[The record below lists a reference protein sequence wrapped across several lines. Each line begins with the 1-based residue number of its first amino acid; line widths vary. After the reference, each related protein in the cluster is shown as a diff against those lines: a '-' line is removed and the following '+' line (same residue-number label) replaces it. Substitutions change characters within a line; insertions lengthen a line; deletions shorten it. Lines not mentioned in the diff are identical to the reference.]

1 MHSRASDIDFSAD
14 KIDPRDTANILS
26 LTRDLCTF
34 ATGVV
39 VPDNERFFARVRQEL
54 PLRIHRYPSG
64 STFNGWVVP
73 ELWQVKEA
81 TITKEGQ
88 RVFDGM
94 SHTLA
99 VAAYSKSFHGEL
111 GWGELHRHVVTNPD
125 LPQAYMYHCMWQYRP
140 WDADWAFCVP
150 YEIYKTLGA
159 GRYRVDLETS
169 YEPGEMLVGEYEH
182 PGESGAT
189 IVFNAHTCHPHMA
202 NDDFAGVAVLIR
214 LFQWLCRQKT
224 RYTYRFVLGPEHTGT
239 VFYLRD
245 RNREELERLVG
256 GAFAEMPGTSGPV
269 KLASSFLGAQD
280 IDKVFRHAVR
290 HCAKQYELVAWRK
303 GAGNDET
310 VWEAPGCE
318 VPFVEVSRCRDLFA
332 PYREYHSSLDT
343 PDILSADQL
352 VEFYDVFVCAVEILE
367 RNATLCRTFDGLICL
382 SNPEYDLYQE
392 RPDPAVDKP
401 LEPDSEKWGALLDSL
416 LRYFDGSW
424 TILDIAEK
432 HDIPFDRLYRYLLK
446 FRDKGLVQFQFA
458 PVTRP
463 AISRV
468 RHRS

>member
-1 MHSRASDIDFSAD
+1 MGSGVE
-14 KIDPRDTANILS
+14 ILG
-26 LTRDLCTF
+26 LTRDLCRL

-39 VPDNERFFARVRQEL
+39 APDNERLFQRLMDEL
-54 PLRIHRYPSG
+54 PMKIHRYPPG
-64 STFNGWVVP
+64 SVFNGWVVP
-73 ELWQVKEA
+73 DLWRVKEA
-81 TITKEGQ
+81 RIRREGKT
-88 RVFDGM
+88 VFDGRA
-94 SHTLA
+94 HTLA
-99 VAAYSKSFHGEL
+99 VAAYSRSFHGEL
-111 GWGELHRHVVTNPD
+111 DWEELHRHVVTNPD

-140 WDADWAFCVP
+140 WNADWAFCIP

-159 GRYRVDLETS
+159 GRYRVDLETT

-182 PGESGAT
+182 AGASRAT

-214 LFQWLCRQKT
+214 LFQWLRTQKT
-224 RYTYRFVLGPEHTGT
+224 YYTYRLVLGPEHVGT

-245 RNREELERLVG
+245 RSREELERFVG
-256 GAFAEMPGTSGPV
+256 GAFAEMPGTPGPI
-269 KLASSFLGAQD
+269 KLASSFLGKQAPD
-280 IDKVFRHAVR
+280 RVFRHAIR
-290 HCAKQYELVAWRK
+290 HHCKAYELVPWRR

-310 VWEAPGCE
+310 VWEAPGYE
-318 VPFVEVSRCRDLFA
+318 VPFVEVSRSRDLFS

-343 PDILSADQL
+343 PEILSADQL
-352 VEFYDVFVCAVEILE
+352 AEFYDVFARAVQILE
-367 RNATLCRTFDGLICL
+367 RNATLYRTFDGLICL

-401 LEPDSEKWGALLDSL
+401 LEPDSEKWGSLLDSL

-432 HDIPFDRLYRYLLK
+432 HDVPFDRLYRYLLK
-446 FRDKGLVQFQFA
+446 FKDKGLVQFQFA

-463 AISRV
+463 PISRV
-468 RHRS
+468 CGAPEPS

>member
-1 MHSRASDIDFSAD
+1 MTYPETSSDSGLTRITVDEGSD
-14 KIDPRDTANILS
+14 ILS
-26 LTRDLCTF
+26 LTGDFCAF

-39 VPDNERFFARVRQEL
+39 APDNERLFEGIGREL
-54 PLRIHRYPSG
+54 PIRLYRYPSG

-81 TITKEGQ
+81 AITREGKK
-88 RVFDGM
+88 VFDGGA
-94 SHTLA
+94 HTLA

-111 GWGELHRHVVTNPD
+111 EWEELHRHVVTNPD

-140 WDADWAFCVP
+140 WDADWAFCIP
-150 YEIYKTLGA
+150 YEIYKTFGA
-159 GRYRVDLETS
+159 GRYRVDLETT
-169 YEPGEMLVGEYEH
+169 YEPGEMLVGQYEH
-182 PGESGAT
+182 PGETGAT

-214 LFQWLCRQKT
+214 LFQWLRRQKT
-224 RYTYRFVLGPEHTGT
+224 YYTYRLLLGPEHVGT

-280 IDKVFRHAVR
+280 IDRVFRHAIR
-290 HCAKQYELVAWRK
+290 HHCKAYEFVPWRR

-310 VWEAPGCE
+310 VWEAPGYE
-318 VPFVEVSRCRDLFA
+318 VPFVEVSRSRDLFS

-343 PDILSADQL
+343 PEILSADQL
-352 VEFYDVFVCAVEILE
+352 AEFYSVFVRAVEILE
-367 RNATLCRTFDGLICL
+367 HNATLYRTFDGLICL
-382 SNPEYDLYQE
+382 ANPEYDLYQE

-401 LEPDSEKWGALLDSL
+401 LEPDSEKWGTLLDSL

-432 HDIPFDRLYRYLLK
+432 HDVPFDHLYRYLLK

-463 AISRV
+463 PISRV